1 MSTHFFISTK
11 VLAFIPYPNLK
22 NREKAT
28 IFKLIDFSLL

>member
-1 MSTHFFISTK
+1 MSTHFFIATR
-11 VLAFIPYPNLK
+11 VPAFIPYANLK